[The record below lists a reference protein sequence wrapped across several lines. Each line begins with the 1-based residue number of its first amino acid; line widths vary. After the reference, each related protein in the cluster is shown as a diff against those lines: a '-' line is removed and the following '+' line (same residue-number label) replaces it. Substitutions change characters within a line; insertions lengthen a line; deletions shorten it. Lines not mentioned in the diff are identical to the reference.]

1 MSQPSDRLYNLLPV
15 IHRQRDEAQ
24 GGPLRAVLEII
35 TEQVNLVEDD
45 IGQLYENWFIETC
58 EDWAVPYLAELIGYR
73 TAHEAGTLG
82 DVTTPQGQQRNK
94 ILIPRREVANTIRY
108 RQRKGTL
115 ALLELLANDVADWPA
130 RSVEFYKLLGW
141 TQHLNHLRPLQ
152 GRTVDLRNGDA
163 LDQFNSPSDELAHT
177 IDVRR
182 IQSAHGQGRYNLPNV
197 GVFIFR
203 LKAYSVTRTPAYCLE
218 EVGPHC
224 YTFSVLGNNTP
235 LYTKPQL
242 EADPTSI
249 ADELN
254 LPIPIRRRRFQQD
267 QKTPGKT
274 YYTANPDYY
283 GDGKSLQIWM
293 GAPKGSPS
301 GMQAISPDQVIVAD
315 LSDWQYRC
323 PPESPEEK
331 VKVVVDPVL
340 GRMVFPIR
348 QIPKL
353 GVWVYYHYGF
363 SADIGG
369 GEYDRPLYQPPEYTL
384 YRVGRQQAFS
394 TINIALAQWNND
406 RGASP
411 QEAKLRHAVIEIA
424 DSGVYT
430 EPLVIHLNEQCSLQI
445 RAANRTRPII
455 RLLDYQA
462 DSADSLQV
470 YVQSGSQFTLDG
482 LLIMGRGVQV
492 QNAPT
497 DLPRESAESG
507 GIEPLPSNA
516 LPVRIKIR
524 HSTLIPG
531 WGLHCDCEPRRP
543 NEPSLELFN
552 LQGNVEISHSIV
564 GSIQVMQDEV
574 HTDPL
579 PIRIS
584 DSIID
589 ATGPEQVAIDAPGYP
604 VAHAQLTILRS
615 TVVGQILTHSIAL
628 AENSIFDGKMLV
640 ARRQLGCIRFCYV
653 TLDSR
658 TPRRYNCQPD
668 LVEGSVSLPPGPEL
682 TAAQQRERDR
692 VRPQFNSTR
701 YSTPTYCQLAHTCA
715 EEIQRGADDESEMGV
730 FHDLYQPQRAA
741 NLRARFDEYIPADM
755 EAGIFY
761 AT

>member
-1 MSQPSDRLYNLLPV
+1 MTQSLDRLYELLPAV
-15 IHRQRDEAQ
+15 HRQQDEAQ
-24 GGPLRAVLEII
+24 GGPLKALLQII
-35 TEQVNLVEDD
+35 SEQVNLVEDD
-45 IGQLYENWFIETC
+45 ISQLYENWFIETC
-58 EDWAVPYLAELIGYR
+58 EDWAVPYIADLIGYR
-73 TAHEAGTLG
+73 TAREAGTPG
-82 DVTTPQGQQRNK
+82 DITTPQGQQRNK

-141 TQHLNHLRPLQ
+141 TQHLNHRRPLQ

-163 LDQFNSPSDELAHT
+163 LDRLNSPFDELAHT

-242 EADPTSI
+242 EGDPTSI

-254 LPIPIRRRRFQQD
+254 LPIPIRRRRFQKD
-267 QKTPGKT
+267 HKVGNES
-274 YYTANPDYY
+274 YYTANPSYY
-283 GDGKSLQIWM
+283 GEGKSLQIWM
-293 GAPKGSPS
+293 GAPQGSPP
-301 GMQAISPDQVIVAD
+301 GMQSISPDQVIVAD

-323 PPESPEEK
+323 PPEK
-331 VKVVVDPVL
+331 KVVVDPVL
-340 GRMVFPIR
+340 GRMVFPVR
-348 QIPKL
+348 QLPKS

-369 GEYDRPLYQPPEYTL
+369 GEYDRPLFQPTEYTP
-384 YRVGRQQAFS
+384 YRVGRQQDFA
-394 TINIALAQWNND
+394 TINLALAQWNSD
-406 RGASP
+406 REASP
-411 QEAKLRHAVIEIA
+411 QDAKLRHAVIEIA

-445 RAANRTRPII
+445 RAANRTRPVI

-470 YVQSGSQFTLDG
+470 YLQSGSQFTLDG
-482 LLIMGRGVQV
+482 LLIMGRGIQV
-492 QNAPT
+492 QSAPT
-497 DLPRESAESG
+497 DLPMESAESG
-507 GIEPLPSNA
+507 GIAPLPPDS
-516 LPVRIKIR
+516 LPVRVKIR
-524 HSTLIPG
+524 HSTLVPG
-531 WGLHCDCEPRRP
+531 WGLHYDCEPRRP

-574 HTDPL
+574 RTDPL

-615 TVVGQILTHSIAL
+615 TVVGQILTHAIVL

-653 TLDSR
+653 TPDSR

-668 LVEGSVSLPPGPEL
+668 LVEAALPPGSDS
-682 TAAQQRERDR
+682 AATQRERDR

-741 NLRARFDEYIPADM
+741 NLRVRFDEYTPADM
-755 EAGIFY
+755 DAGIFY